1 MEVNPLSSGKR
12 LDSTHS
18 METFDTTT
26 IIIRLL
32 VIALLIILTAF
43 FVAAEFS
50 VVKMR
55 MSRIDQLITEGSK
68 TAKVAKRLLEN
79 LDYYLS
85 ACQLGITV
93 TALGLG
99 WLGESTVGAIL
110 SMLFEEID
118 IPNSVS
124 TIISFVL

>member
-1 MEVNPLSSGKR
+1 
-12 LDSTHS
+12 
-18 METFDTTT
+18 
-26 IIIRLL
+26 
-32 VIALLIILTAF
+32 
-43 FVAAEFS
+43 
-50 VVKMR
+50 MR

-110 SMLFEEID
+110 GMLFEEID

-124 TIISFVL
+124 TIISFVLAFSIVTFLHVVLGELAPKSLAIQKRKPSRCYSRHHFIGSVKS